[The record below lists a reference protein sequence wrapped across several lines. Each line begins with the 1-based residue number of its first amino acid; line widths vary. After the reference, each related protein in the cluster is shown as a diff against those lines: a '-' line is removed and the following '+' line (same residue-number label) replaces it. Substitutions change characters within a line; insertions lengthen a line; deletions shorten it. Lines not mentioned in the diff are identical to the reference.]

1 MSEDKT
7 EEVINRFG
15 SEAVIFENEKHG
27 LFVFTKP
34 KRASWQRFQKGVTK
48 DVGEAFDQL
57 CRDCLAYPEK
67 AEGGG
72 DHAKLHSLME
82 DYPGCPVEIGD
93 KLAQSARGGEA
104 SAAGKR

>member
-1 MSEDKT
+1 MLSEEKRS
-7 EEVINRFG
+7 EIINRFG

-57 CRDCLAYPEK
+57 CRDCLAYPGEEK
-67 AEGGG
+67 P
-72 DHAKLHSLME
+72 DHAALASLMD

-93 KLAQSARGGEA
+93 KLAASARGGEA